1 MKIEVGVSGL
11 TRPPVD
17 ALIPMAQ
24 ALEANGIE
32 AMWFADHFLHWYPPS
47 VWTADIFP
55 QAATEPSPHT
65 FLDPGPLMGAVVTH
79 TERMIVGTGV
89 TDAIRRHPAVIAQ
102 TFTTLDHMSHGRVR
116 LGLGVGEAEN
126 ILPYGLPYERTAS
139 RLIEAVE
146 VIRLLWST
154 TDPVDFDGEFTQLH
168 QAVIGLGPYGERP
181 PEIWMPAHRPR
192 VLRATGRLA
201 DGWMP
206 IIVDPGEYRTLL
218 GDIRAAS
225 LAADRPIDAVRPG
238 LYVWVVCDEDRDVAE
253 RLLDAPA
260 LRLIALTAPASM
272 FKAAGAEH
280 PLATK
285 WGLTH
290 YVPTEL
296 TRQEALAAAA
306 AVPDEVLQ
314 RYYIWGTPDDVVA
327 RLEPFLEAGCEVFNL
342 TNIGPA
348 ADPSLAPKA
357 GPRNLDIAAGLRAAA
372 ARITPSFVN

>member
-17 ALIPMAQ
+17 ALIPLAQ
-24 ALEANGIE
+24 ALEANGFE

-47 VWTADIFP
+47 VWTPDIFP

-79 TERMIVGTGV
+79 TERMFVGTGV

-102 TFTTLDHMSHGRVR
+102 TFATLDHMSHGRVR
-116 LGLGVGEAEN
+116 LGIGVGEAEN
-126 ILPYGLPYERTAS
+126 IVPYGLPYDRTAS
-139 RLIEAVE
+139 RLIEAVQ

-154 TDPVDFDGEFTQLH
+154 TDPVDFDGEFTQLD

-192 VLRATGRLA
+192 VVRATGELA

-206 IIVDPGEYRTLL
+206 ILVDPEEYRSLL

-225 LAADRPIDAVRPG
+225 RAAGRPADAVRPG
-238 LYVWVVCDEDRDVAE
+238 LYVWVVCDEDPDVAE
-253 RLLDAPA
+253 RLLDSPA
-260 LRLIALTAPASM
+260 LRLIALTAPASLYE
-272 FKAAGAEH
+272 AAGAEH

-290 YVPTEL
+290 FVPTAL
-296 TRQEALAAAA
+296 SRAEALAAAR
-306 AVPDEVLQ
+306 AVPDEVL
-314 RYYIWGTPDDVVA
+314 REYFTWGTPDDVVR

-342 TNIGPA
+342 TNVSPA
-348 ADPSLAPKA
+348 GDPAVTPQVGA
-357 GPRNLDIAAGLRAAA
+357 RNLDIATGLRAAA
-372 ARITPSFVN
+372 AGISPSFAN

>member
-17 ALIPMAQ
+17 ALIPTAQ
-24 ALEANGIE
+24 ALEANGVE

-47 VWTADIFP
+47 VWTPDVFP

-65 FLDPGPLMGAVVTH
+65 FLDPGPLMGAVATH
-79 TERMIVGTGV
+79 TAHMFVGTGV

-102 TFTTLDHMSHGRVR
+102 TFATLDHLSHGRAR
-116 LGLGVGEAEN
+116 LGIGVGEAEN
-126 ILPYGLPYERTAS
+126 ILPYGLPYDRTAS

-154 TDPVDFDGEFTQLH
+154 TDPVDFDGEFTQLRN
-168 QAVIGLGPYGERP
+168 AVIGLGPYGERP

-206 IIVDPGEYRTLL
+206 IVVDADEYRALL
-218 GDIRAAS
+218 AEVRAAS
-225 LAADRPIDAVRPG
+225 RAAGRPADAVRAG

-253 RLLDAPA
+253 RLLDSPA
-260 LRLIALTAPASM
+260 LRMIALTAPAALYE
-272 FKAAGAEH
+272 AAGAEH
-280 PLATK
+280 PLSTR

-296 TRQEALAAAA
+296 SREDALAAAR
-306 AVPDEVLQ
+306 AVPEEVL
-314 RYYIWGTPDDVVA
+314 RSYYTWGTPDDVVS
-327 RLEPFLEAGCEVFNL
+327 RLEPFMRAGCEAFNL
-342 TNIGPA
+342 TNVSPA
-348 ADPSLAPKA
+348 GDPALAPRA
-357 GPRNLDIAAGLRAAA
+357 GARNLEIATALRAAA
-372 ARITPSFVN
+372 ARITPSFAN

>member
-17 ALIPMAQ
+17 ALIPMAK
-24 ALEANGIE
+24 ALEDNGFE

-47 VWTADIFP
+47 AWTPDVFP

-65 FLDPGPLMGAVVTH
+65 FMDPGPLMGAVATH
-79 TERMIVGTGV
+79 TERMYVGTGV

-102 TFTTLDHMSHGRVR
+102 TFATLDHLSHGRAR

-126 ILPYGLPYERTAS
+126 IVPYGLPYDRTAS

-168 QAVIGLGPYGERP
+168 QAVIGLGPYGTRP

-206 IIVDPGEYRTLL
+206 IIVDAAEYRALL
-218 GDIRAAS
+218 GDVRAAS
-225 LAADRPIDAVRPG
+225 IAADRPADAVRPG
-238 LYVWVVCDEDRDVAE
+238 LYVWVVCDEDRDVAQ
-253 RLLDAPA
+253 RLLDSPA
-260 LRLIALTAPASM
+260 LRMIALTAPASLYE
-272 FKAAGAEH
+272 AAGAQH

-290 YVPTEL
+290 FVPTEL
-296 TRQEALAAAA
+296 TREEALAAAR
-306 AVPDEVLQ
+306 AVPDEVL
-314 RYYIWGTPDDVVA
+314 RGYYSWGTPDDIVA
-327 RLEPFLEAGCEVFNL
+327 RLAPFMQAGCEVFNL
-342 TNIGPA
+342 TNVSPA
-348 ADPSLAPKA
+348 ADPSLAPRA
-357 GPRNLDIAAGLRAAA
+357 GARNLDIATALRARAA
-372 ARITPSFVN
+372 EITPTFVN

>member
-17 ALIPMAQ
+17 ALIPAAQ

-47 VWTADIFP
+47 VWTPDVFP

-79 TERMIVGTGV
+79 TKHMIVGTGV

-102 TFTTLDHMSHGRVR
+102 TFATLDHLSHGRVR

-126 ILPYGLPYERTAS
+126 ILPYGLPYDRTAS

-154 TDPVDFDGEFTQLH
+154 TDPVDFAGEFTQLR

-206 IIVDPGEYRTLL
+206 ILVDAGEYRTLL

-225 LAADRPIDAVRPG
+225 LAAARPIDAVRPG

-260 LRLIALTAPASM
+260 LRMIALTAPAAM
-272 FKAAGAEH
+272 FEAAGAEH

-296 TRQEALAAAA
+296 TREEALAAAA
-306 AVPDEVLQ
+306 AVPDEVL
-314 RYYIWGTPDDVVA
+314 RDYYTWGTPDDIVA
-327 RLEPFLEAGCEVFNL
+327 RLEPFLAAGCEVFNL

-348 ADPSLAPKA
+348 ADPSLAPTV

-372 ARITPSFVN
+372 VRITPSVVN